1 MFMNERLNTLE
12 SSPKSL
18 GQFATEHKI
27 FTQKNGYVKSN
38 DERYTVLVNDGE
50 YADGLFNS
58 KEEAGRYAL
67 NLYSHESGEDIPFD
81 DEWEYELMDT
91 GFSVIEVKV

>member
-1 MFMNERLNTLE
+1 MIEKIDNLLEELQTNRESLNQFLSEYEEFAEKERSN
-12 SSPKSL
+12 
-18 GQFATEHKI
+18 
-27 FTQKNGYVKSN
+27 VK
-38 DERYTVLVNDGE
+38 YTVLVNDGE

-67 NLYSHESGEDIPFD
+67 NLYSYESDEDITFD